1 MKGLKAKN
9 NELIREHVEM
19 VKDKNSLGIQLQNQ
33 RLDIKRLTSLQSIHA
48 ARAAAEKSYAPKT
61 QLDEKTRPSFLT
73 YKSTALENSEKT
85 AADRRMSSFF
95 AIDQISDELAQV
107 AVRSLNIEN
116 IEPSRIPQIC
126 DALVNKNGS
135 VYEKFEDA
143 GGNAGKLQSFSD
155 SCEVPKGEAACFMG
169 MTKLQ
174 PPKTPKSGAL
184 TGKLLPK
191 QIDAQSSDDGA
202 QGKPSRQ
209 RTQVNYKEASLF
221 IKSVNMCESR

>member
-1 MKGLKAKN
+1 
-9 NELIREHVEM
+9 
-19 VKDKNSLGIQLQNQ
+19 
-33 RLDIKRLTSLQSIHA
+33 
-48 ARAAAEKSYAPKT
+48 
-61 QLDEKTRPSFLT
+61 
-73 YKSTALENSEKT
+73 
-85 AADRRMSSFF
+85 MSSFF

-107 AVRSLNIEN
+107 AVRSMNIEN

-143 GGNAGKLQSFSD
+143 GGNAGELQSFSD
-155 SCEVPKGEAACFMG
+155 SCEVPKCEAACFIG

-209 RTQVNYKEASLF
+209 RTQVNYKEARLF

>member
-1 MKGLKAKN
+1 M
-9 NELIREHVEM
+9 EM

-33 RLDIKRLTSLQSIHA
+33 KLDVKRLTSLQSIHA

-61 QLDEKTRPSFLT
+61 QIDEKMRPSFLT
-73 YKSTALENSEKT
+73 YKSTAVENSEKM

-116 IEPSRIPQIC
+116 IEPSRIPQMR
-126 DALVNKNGS
+126 DALVNENCS
-135 VYEKFEDA
+135 VSEKVGDA
-143 GGNAGKLQSFSD
+143 GKNAGKLQSLSG
-155 SCEVPKGEAACFMG
+155 SCEVPKGETACFIG
-169 MTKLQ
+169 MAKLQ

-184 TGKLLPK
+184 IGKLIPK

-202 QGKPSRQ
+202 QGKPLRQ
-209 RTQVNYKEASLF
+209 RTQVNYKEARLF
-221 IKSVNMCESR
+221 IKCVCMYI